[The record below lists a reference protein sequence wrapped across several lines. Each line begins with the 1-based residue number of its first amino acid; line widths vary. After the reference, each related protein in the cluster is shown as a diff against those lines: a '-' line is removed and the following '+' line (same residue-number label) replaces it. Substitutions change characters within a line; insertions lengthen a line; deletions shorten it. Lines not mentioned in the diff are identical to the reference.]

1 MNPFEQL
8 LRYGQQAP
16 KSTFIDTV
24 ANPESYRTVSRGVQ
38 EVLQRNMPSS
48 YGGLGIQN
56 APTNLIGEVNDI
68 ANMPSGRAKEAARN
82 SLQRKF
88 QMASQLDS
96 PTSLRGAGQA
106 RSGALRAP
114 NLPGNPRQYDFLNP
128 RGIRAPSGPYTP
140 DLNATFQGPGLPP
153 SKLTKPPVIPTGG
166 RPVPFITPTGGSN
179 PIVGSIPRGG
189 TRLQKG
195 GVNPA
200 AIVSRSAPKTVI
212 QQGGKTVL
220 RQGAGRL
227 LGPLSN
233 TALGGY
239 EVYNAAQQG
248 RDPYRQLAKTV
259 TEMTA
264 GGLAVGGGMLLGVPT
279 TGPVGA
285 VASLGLYT
293 PASVGAGVAFDELFP
308 EQVKGS
314 DTVYGNKTPG
324 TFKPANKG
332 VEFVP
337 GQDFVGPVPQP
348 RTGKGGFV
356 VVPKAEGGGIRWDP
370 NFDQSSIYTQTSLP
384 PSESLPPSPEQV
396 IEPTPLE
403 QQLTQYE
410 QGRRAATTQAEMNQ
424 VRDQGLAIHKAHNP
438 QLYSSFRAPMASDR
452 TFNPLMA
459 NTFPDM
465 YPQSREAFIKEGGV
479 QMPQSMNNIDAR
491 TEIIEGNRL
500 EGEQRAA
507 RLTEEL
513 KAQEFMQRFLKMK
526 GEEEKK

>member
-16 KSTFIDTV
+16 KSTLIDTV

-96 PTSLRGAGQA
+96 PTSLKGAGQA

-166 RPVPFITPTGGSN
+166 RPVPFVTPTGGSN

-189 TRLQKG
+189 TRLQTMSKPL
-195 GVNPA
+195 NRN
-200 AIVSRSAPKTVI
+200 II
-212 QQGGKTVL
+212 QQASQYMPKSLPGYLRPIGRGFQVL
-220 RQGAGRL
+220 EGASLVNNLSKGNYGNALLDGVFMAPGRVL
-227 LGPLSN
+227 KAAKGLVPAGATGVMGT
-233 TALGGY
+233 TALGLAALELGAPTSVADGTMDSPEAKQREEATRLY
-239 EVYNAAQQG
+239 EYNKSQG
-248 RDPYRQLAKTV
+248 ADFDINAIKAIPSGPYNPL
-259 TEMTA
+259 
-264 GGLAVGGGMLLGVPT
+264 
-279 TGPVGA
+279 
-285 VASLGLYT
+285 
-293 PASVGAGVAFDELFP
+293 
-308 EQVKGS
+308 
-314 DTVYGNKTPG
+314 
-324 TFKPANKG
+324 
-332 VEFVP
+332 
-337 GQDFVGPVPQP
+337 
-348 RTGKGGFV
+348 
-356 VVPKAEGGGIRWDP
+356 P
-370 NFDQSSIYTQTSLP
+370 NP
-384 PSESLPPSPEQV
+384 NRNLPPSPEQV
-396 IEPTPLE
+396 IEQTPVE
-403 QQLTQYE
+403 KQLTQYE
-410 QGRRAATTQAEMNQ
+410 QGRRAATTQAEMNY

-438 QLYSSFRAPMASDR
+438 QLYSSFRTPMASDR

-479 QMPQSMNNIDAR
+479 QMPQSMNNVDAR
-491 TEIIEGNRL
+491 TEIIQGNKI
-500 EGEQRAA
+500 EGEQRAE
-507 RLTEEL
+507 RLTEGY
-513 KAQEFMQRFLKMK
+513 KAQEFFQRFLKMK

>member
-1 MNPFEQL
+1 M
-8 LRYGQQAP
+8 
-16 KSTFIDTV
+16 T
-24 ANPESYRTVSRGVQ
+24 
-38 EVLQRNMPSS
+38 SS
-48 YGGLGIQN
+48 Y
-56 APTNLIGEVNDI
+56 
-68 ANMPSGRAKEAARN
+68 
-82 SLQRKF
+82 
-88 QMASQLDS
+88 
-96 PTSLRGAGQA
+96 
-106 RSGALRAP
+106 
-114 NLPGNPRQYDFLNP
+114 NPMGFGMERY
-128 RGIRAPSGPYTP
+128 
-140 DLNATFQGPGLPP
+140 
-153 SKLTKPPVIPTGG
+153 
-166 RPVPFITPTGGSN
+166 
-179 PIVGSIPRGG
+179 
-189 TRLQKG
+189 G

-200 AIVSRSAPKTVI
+200 AIVSRTAPKTVI

-227 LGPLSN
+227 LGPLAN

-248 RDPYRQLAKTV
+248 RDPYRQLAKTA
-259 TEMTA
+259 TEMAA

-285 VASLGLYT
+285 VASMGLYA
-293 PASVGAGVAFDELFP
+293 PASVGAGVAFDEMFP
-308 EQVKGS
+308 EQVKES
-314 DTVYGNKTPG
+314 DTVYGKRTPG

-356 VVPKAEGGGIRWDP
+356 VVPKSEGGGIRWDP
-370 NFDQSSIYTQTSLP
+370 DFDQSSIYTQTSLP
-384 PSESLPPSPEQV
+384 PSQSLPPSPEQIV
-396 IEPTPLE
+396 EQTPIEK
-403 QQLTQYE
+403 QLVQYE
-410 QGRRAATTQAEMNQ
+410 QGRGAAKTQAEMNY

-438 QLYSSFRAPMASDR
+438 QLYSSFRTPMASDR

-491 TEIIEGNRL
+491 TEIIQGNRV
-500 EGEQRAA
+500 EGEQRAE
-507 RLTEEL
+507 RLTEGY

-526 GEEEKK
+526 GEKETK